1 MWKSLELMQENYLKF
16 KVKGKIT
23 TNQINSGQLHFLI
36 KQMEDLFMV
45 LVQNL
50 QEVLVLQIKT
60 NHRIKDLKTKVIKD
74 RQA

>member
-1 MWKSLELMQENYLKF
+1 MQENYLKF